1 MIEQAPASI
10 FLVGADFDAATIALR
25 LGGDYVVREAEI
37 DEGQEEILDTFEWGL
52 YRSDVAL
59 ARRGQRYRLYAADG
73 MVLGE
78 GKGPRRKRPFRW
90 DFPDGLIRDGISEGA
105 DIRALCPKL
114 QVSRVR
120 RTFHLLNTDEKTV
133 LRLWLDHVVV
143 ISGDNRERVAP
154 TQLHLAGIRGY
165 DHEYQAV
172 RSLLVEDGLEQPT
185 DRAHF
190 LAPVL
195 SGAGITIGDAGSK
208 TVVVLDRDI
217 AMRDGLRQVGLAV
230 LGDIRRN
237 LPGTIEDID
246 TEFLH
251 DLRISLRRTR
261 SLLSILTRALP
272 GAHCDHF
279 RSEFR
284 WITQATGKVRDSD
297 VYLLKE
303 DEYRSMLPASLHPGL
318 AGFVRGM
325 RAFRNKEFRAMKKH
339 LKSPRLVRLFTE
351 WQHFLENLPQP
362 ADSAGQNR
370 LCRSFAAKAVKK
382 RFRKVLL
389 EGEKLGPD
397 SPDTMLH
404 ALRIE
409 AKKLRYLLEFFYSL
423 FPPEDV
429 GLLVKHLKKLQNNL
443 GDYNDLS
450 VQQAMLGTFRSPG
463 RVDDPKQVLAIAAAL
478 GGLVTRLAE
487 RQQQVRGEFE
497 ATFADFAGGDNREL
511 VRRITRTAGDGQF
524 SAEHGARR

>member
-10 FLVGADFDAATIALR
+10 FLVGADFDAATIAFR
-25 LGGDYVVREAEI
+25 LGGDCAVREVEI
-37 DEGQEEILDTFEWGL
+37 DEGKEEFLDTFEWGL
-52 YRSDVAL
+52 YRSDLAL

-73 MVLGE
+73 TVLGE

-90 DFPDGLIRDGISEGA
+90 DFPDGPIRDGISEGA

-114 QVSRVR
+114 QLSRVR
-120 RTFHLLNTDEKTV
+120 RSFHLLNEDEKTV

-143 ISGDNRERVAP
+143 NGDNRGPVTQ
-154 TQLHLAGIRGY
+154 TQLHLVGVRGY

-172 RSLLVEDGLEQPT
+172 RSLLEEDGLEQPT
-185 DRAHF
+185 DRTHF

-195 SGAGITIGDAGSK
+195 SGAGITIGAAGSK
-208 TVVVLDRDI
+208 TVVILERDI
-217 AMRDGLRQVGLAV
+217 SMRDGLRQVGLAV
-230 LGDIRRN
+230 FGDIRRN
-237 LPGTIEDID
+237 LPGTIDDID

-261 SLLSILTRALP
+261 SLLSILARALP
-272 GAHCDHF
+272 GVHCDHF

-284 WITQATGKVRDSD
+284 WITQATGKVRDCD

-303 DEYRSMLPASLHPGL
+303 EEYRSMLPVSLHPGL

-325 RAFRNKEFRAMKKH
+325 RAFRNKEFRAMKKQ
-339 LKSPRLVRLFTE
+339 LKSPRLVRLLKE

-362 ADSAGQNR
+362 ADSTEQDR
-370 LCRSFAAKAVKK
+370 PCRGFAARAVKK

-423 FPPEDV
+423 FPAEEV

-443 GDYNDLS
+443 GDYNDLA

-478 GGLVTRLAE
+478 GGLVTRIAE

-497 ATFADFAGGDNREL
+497 ATFADFAGDDNREL
-511 VRRITRTAGDGQF
+511 VRRITATAGDGQL
-524 SAEHGARR
+524 SAGHGARQ